1 MMDYRKSDM
10 LDDLFNRYL
19 NSYNL
24 TLETEEVIGSSAYKY
39 ILECYTKNLK
49 LDVKILDDIMKNYN
63 RFKKIER
70 KHEIKLEN
78 LNFEYV
84 SDEEYVTY
92 GKLQRLK
99 YNFKRKKYERII
111 KKFDKVLQKYKG
123 YIPKEYYENEIDEPA
138 EEVAPPPNVRTENTA
153 PAIDIQD
160 ENGAD
165 TVSSLEDVA
174 EATTSIQD
182 EEFADGEQI
191 EMRLED
197 LFGDVTCNADDESAE

>member
-1 MMDYRKSDM
+1 MIDYRKSDM

-174 EATTSIQD
+174 DATTSIQD

>member
-138 EEVAPPPNVRTENTA
+138 EEVAAPPNVSTENTV

-197 LFGDVTCNADDESAE
+197 LFGDVTCNADDESSE